1 MLIRKHE
8 HAFLEISLGGN
19 TLLIDPGMYCAKLPK
34 LENVVGI
41 VFTHVHDDHSYLP
54 HIKEL
59 TAAFPDAQLFGP
71 ADVVA
76 KLAGFNCQSVY
87 HGDHVEVAGFQ
98 LDFFG
103 DLHQEIHWS
112 IPLVQ
117 NVGVLVNS
125 KLYYPGDS
133 YTPSEYPF
141 EILACPSSA
150 PWMKIS
156 DLIDFI
162 ELVKPKR
169 AFPTHNAL
177 LSDHGHA
184 LQNGRIKEFVEKH
197 GGSFEYLKPSETTEV

>member
-8 HAFLEISLGGN
+8 HAFLELVNNGQ
-19 TLLIDPGMYCAKLPK
+19 TLLIDPGMYSAQLPQ
-34 LENVVGI
+34 LTNVVGI
-41 VFTHVHDDHSYLP
+41 VFTHIHDDHSFIP
-54 HIKEL
+54 HTKKLIE
-59 TAAFPDAQLFGP
+59 AFPAVKLYGP
-71 ADVVA
+71 MDVVT
-76 KLAGFNCQSVY
+76 KLAGFDCQAVY
-87 HGDHVEVAGFQ
+87 HGDHLEISEFS

-103 DLHQEIHWS
+103 DLHQEIHRS

-162 ELVKPKR
+162 ELVKPR
-169 AFPTHNAL
+169 RTFATHNAL
-177 LSDHGHA
+177 LSEHGHT

-197 GGSFEYLKPSETTEV
+197 GGVFEYLEPGQSTKV

>member
-1 MLIRKHE
+1 MQIRKHE
-8 HAFLEISLGGN
+8 HAFLELTENGQ
-19 TLLIDPGMYCAKLPK
+19 TLLIDPGMYSDNLPA
-34 LENVVGI
+34 LSDVVGI

-54 HIKEL
+54 HISALVKE
-59 TAAFPDAQLFGP
+59 FPEARLFGP
-71 ADVVA
+71 EEVVQ
-76 KLAGFNCQSVY
+76 KLGEIPCSTVM
-87 HGDHVEVAGFQ
+87 HGDHIQAGAFK

-103 DLHQEIHWS
+103 DLHQEIHRS

-150 PWMKIS
+150 PWMKIG
-156 DLIDFI
+156 DVIDFI

-169 AFPTHNAL
+169 AFATHNAL
-177 LSDHGHA
+177 LSENGHT
-184 LQNGRIKEFVEKH
+184 LQNNRIKEFVEKH
-197 GGSFEYLKPSETTEV
+197 GGVFEYLTPGQTTEV

>member
-1 MLIRKHE
+1 MEIRKHE
-8 HAFLEISLGGN
+8 HAFLELTESGQ
-19 TLLIDPGMYCAKLPK
+19 TLLVDPGLYSQVLPDLK
-34 LENVVGI
+34 NVVGI

-54 HIKEL
+54 HIRALLAK
-59 TAAFPDAQLFGP
+59 FPNAQLYGP
-71 ADVVA
+71 QDVVS
-76 KLAGFNCQSVY
+76 KLGEIDCNLVM
-87 HGDHVEVAGFQ
+87 HGDHIEVGNFN

-103 DLHQEIHWS
+103 DLHQEIHRS

-117 NVGVLVNS
+117 NVGVMVNS

-133 YTPSEYPF
+133 YTPPEYPF

-169 AFPTHNAL
+169 AFATHNAL
-177 LSDHGHA
+177 LSEHGHN

-197 GGSFEYLKPSETTEV
+197 GGVFEYLTPGQITEV